1 MEELK
6 SKFPQG
12 EGIGEFDTSK
22 FEAPL
27 VFSSVEVMAKLKA
40 MRKGAP
46 GMSKMSAETLYKVLC
61 YDRTLIEKYTNVIN
75 YLSAAETPKELHE
88 NLVVR
93 GISLQKKPKGQRPI
107 GIPEIHNR
115 IVAGLY
121 MDRKKKE
128 LNDAYSPLQ
137 QALNPRGAE
146 VIIHSIRAH
155 IERVGSDPNWVL
167 LLIDFMNAFNL
178 MERKTFLTE
187 MVKVVPEMGKYL
199 LAEYGCDKGLIFDQV
214 VLKSKGLGLIQ
225 GQSEGPA
232 LCCANEDQILRQVQ
246 EMLDEDHMVVALMDD
261 ISIIAPQEVAIKVLQ
276 FIEVEGPKFG
286 FHLNIPKTA
295 VLPVSLVHGIKPTP
309 KSPLWPKGITWIQS
323 EPGIEIGGD
332 EDGARELGSFI
343 GSKAFIEKQVKKKID
358 EKVKPLADVIL
369 EMHDPHC
376 AWEAIKRLPAIVGLD
391 YVFRTTPP
399 DLLEGVCDHY
409 DNVMRKLFEKAIIG
423 KDLSDEEWEMA
434 QLPAPVGWGMTPAW
448 AKSLAGYTASLNSNM
463 AEIQK
468 VRNDLVAPLELK
480 LNEMVGIIKSHLPKN
495 VSFTL
500 NSKTKQKDI
509 VEALLKKRHVQ
520 FSEHLDNH
528 VRILYKQQNDR
539 KAQAIKT
546 NTIRPGLHMDAA
558 EFETYARRSL
568 GVDLVEKPVECLA
581 CRKMADKKGDHDCM
595 QLGAVIKRHNVV
607 RDLYFETA
615 REGLVECTREHTL
628 KFLKGNLASYRAD
641 LTFDSP
647 IPGLTNK
654 KTALDFT
661 FHNANAQSYQKTAEK
676 QQGALALLGEKTKTN
691 KFKTALKLNDYDFVP
706 MGLEAMGYCSD
717 NCKDVAYYVIA
728 RKATQKGVPFAET
741 ASEFW
746 HRLSFLI
753 HQQVSRNTL
762 NRYRRVSY
770 NHSEEAEK
778 EEEEE
783 EKTFNNNIISNNS
796 VSTPK

>member
-1 MEELK
+1 M
-6 SKFPQG
+6 
-12 EGIGEFDTSK
+12 
-22 FEAPL
+22 
-27 VFSSVEVMAKLKA
+27 
-40 MRKGAP
+40 
-46 GMSKMSAETLYKVLC
+46 
-61 YDRTLIEKYTNVIN
+61 
-75 YLSAAETPKELHE
+75 
-88 NLVVR
+88 
-93 GISLQKKPKGQRPI
+93 
-107 GIPEIHNR
+107 
-115 IVAGLY
+115 
-121 MDRKKKE
+121 
-128 LNDAYSPLQ
+128 
-137 QALNPRGAE
+137 
-146 VIIHSIRAH
+146 
-155 IERVGSDPNWVL
+155 
-167 LLIDFMNAFNL
+167 
-178 MERKTFLTE
+178 
-187 MVKVVPEMGKYL
+187 
-199 LAEYGCDKGLIFDQV
+199 
-214 VLKSKGLGLIQ
+214 
-225 GQSEGPA
+225 
-232 LCCANEDQILRQVQ
+232 
-246 EMLDEDHMVVALMDD
+246 
-261 ISIIAPQEVAIKVLQ
+261 
-276 FIEVEGPKFG
+276 
-286 FHLNIPKTA
+286 
-295 VLPVSLVHGIKPTP
+295 
-309 KSPLWPKGITWIQS
+309 
-323 EPGIEIGGD
+323 
-332 EDGARELGSFI
+332 
-343 GSKAFIEKQVKKKID
+343 
-358 EKVKPLADVIL
+358 
-369 EMHDPHC
+369 
-376 AWEAIKRLPAIVGLD
+376 
-391 YVFRTTPP
+391 
-399 DLLEGVCDHY
+399 EGVCDYY

-448 AKSLAGYTASLNSNM
+448 AKSIAGYTASLNSNM

-500 NSKTKQKDI
+500 TSKTKQKDI

-520 FSEHLDNH
+520 FSEHVDNN

-558 EFETYARRSL
+558 EFETYARQSL
-568 GVDLVEKPVECLA
+568 GVDLVEKPVKCLA
-581 CRKMADKKGDHDCM
+581 CGKMADEKGRHDCM

-628 KFLKGNLASYRAD
+628 KFIKGTLASYRAD

-676 QQGALALLGEKTKTN
+676 QEGALALLGEKTKTN
-691 KFKTALKLNDYDFVP
+691 NFKTALNLNGYDFVP
-706 MGLEAMGYCSD
+706 MGLEAMGYCSE
-717 NCKDVAYYVIA
+717 NCKDVAYYLIA
-728 RKATQKGVPFAET
+728 RKSIQKGVPFAET

-770 NHSEEAEK
+770 NHSEEVEK

-783 EKTFNNNIISNNS
+783 EKTFNHNIISNNS